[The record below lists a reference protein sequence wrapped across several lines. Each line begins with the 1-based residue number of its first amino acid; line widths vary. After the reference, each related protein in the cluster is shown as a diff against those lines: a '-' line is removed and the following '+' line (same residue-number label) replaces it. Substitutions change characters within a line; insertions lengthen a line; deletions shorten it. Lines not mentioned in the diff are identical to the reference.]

1 MTTVSVSLS
10 GLADP
15 RPSTHRREGISKKLP
30 IEDARCHDLGMPD
43 ASLPGE

>member
-10 GLADP
+10 EWEDP
-15 RPSTHRREGISKKLP
+15 RPSMRRREGISKKLP
-30 IEDARCHDLGMPD
+30 IEDALCHDLGMPH